1 MRLSL
6 ETVVSLFIEVDYVTC
21 TVPFLLRNCN
31 HFTSDLCQ
39 VSTVAIAQFVHVSYV
54 NSTLTLSLLA
64 SVWSPPSLLGE
75 PSSLCELMDAISP

>member
-39 VSTVAIAQFVHVSYV
+39 VSTVAITQFVHVSYV
-54 NSTLTLSLLA
+54 NSTLISSLSLSICVEPAL
-64 SVWSPPSLLGE
+64 PPG
-75 PSSLCELMDAISP
+75 